1 MPKAIMDPI
10 EVRRFAAELKR
21 FNDDLHSQMV
31 SLHSHFSALGDS
43 WEDQEH
49 EKFAEDFMETIRT
62 MNKFVQSSNRHVPYL
77 LRKAQKIEEYL
88 NQK

>member
-31 SLHSHFSALGDS
+31 SLHSRFSALGDS